1 MTCDEYLSIL
11 ATASVDQL
19 GESHLREHAN
29 ECGWCERVTHVVA
42 DRESNLVTAFQN
54 VYSNMPAAVTAD
66 MALTA
71 VRRRRIVWLFDIA
84 LAIAIAIALWFANA
98 DVRAD
103 RSGEGRS
110 VEVAPPRP
118 ARLAP
123 TAR

>member
-11 ATASVDQL
+11 ATVSVDQL

-29 ECGWCERVTHVVA
+29 ACRWCKRVTHVVA
-42 DRESNLVTAFQN
+42 DRESSLVAAFEN

-71 VRRRRIVWLFDIA
+71 VRRRRIVLLFDIA
-84 LAIAIAIALWFANA
+84 LAIAIAVAMWFATA
-98 DVRAD
+98 DVRVD
-103 RSGEGRS
+103 RSGEGRG
-110 VEVAPPRP
+110 VELAPAGP

>member
-11 ATASVDQL
+11 ATASVNQL

-29 ECGWCERVTHVVA
+29 ECRWCERVTHVVA

-71 VRRRRIVWLFDIA
+71 VRRRRMVWLFDTV
-84 LAIAIAIALWFANA
+84 LAIVIAIAMWFATA

-110 VEVAPPRP
+110 VEVAPPGP
-118 ARLAP
+118 ARLAL